1 MSRIFAVFRAAAIVF
16 CPPICYNIS
25 CAHLRGEHILME
37 QFYAYLDRM
46 KFIKRWQLMRS
57 VRDENI
63 MEHSHSVAVL
73 THALVCIENGVFG
86 GHIDAEK
93 AVFYALYHE
102 VSEVMT
108 GDLPTPVKY
117 FNNSIHGEY
126 EKLEKLA
133 VEKIADT
140 LPPELKKELYPYL
153 QAEKH
158 SDEYRFVKAA
168 DKLSAYIKCLE
179 ELRSGNREFAQAER
193 TLHGS
198 LEHMELR
205 AVTYFFEH
213 FIPAFSLSLDELE
226 GL

>member
-1 MSRIFAVFRAAAIVF
+1 MSRIFAVFRASEIVF
-16 CPPICYNIS
+16 CPPLCYNIS

-153 QAEKH
+153 QADKH

-193 TLHGS
+193 TLHES

>member
-16 CPPICYNIS
+16 WPPICYNIS

-140 LPPELKKELYPYL
+140 MPPELKKELYPYL

-193 TLHGS
+193 TLHES

-205 AVTYFFEH
+205 AVDYFFEH

>member
-1 MSRIFAVFRAAAIVF
+1 MSRIFAVFRASEIVF
-16 CPPICYNIS
+16 CPPLCYNIS

-193 TLHGS
+193 TLRES

-205 AVTYFFEH
+205 AVAYFFEH

>member
-1 MSRIFAVFRAAAIVF
+1 MSRIFAVFRASEIVF
-16 CPPICYNIS
+16 CPPLCYNIS

-93 AVFYALYHE
+93 AV
-102 VSEVMT
+102 
-108 GDLPTPVKY
+108 TPVKY

-193 TLHGS
+193 TLHAS

>member
-16 CPPICYNIS
+16 WTPTCYNIS

-193 TLHGS
+193 TLHES

>member
-1 MSRIFAVFRAAAIVF
+1 MSRIFAVFRASEIVF
-16 CPPICYNIS
+16 CPPLCYNIS

-193 TLHGS
+193 TLHES

>member
-1 MSRIFAVFRAAAIVF
+1 MSRIFADFRASEIVF
-16 CPPICYNIS
+16 CPPLCYNIS

-153 QAEKH
+153 QADKH

-193 TLHGS
+193 TLHES

-205 AVTYFFEH
+205 AVAYFFEH